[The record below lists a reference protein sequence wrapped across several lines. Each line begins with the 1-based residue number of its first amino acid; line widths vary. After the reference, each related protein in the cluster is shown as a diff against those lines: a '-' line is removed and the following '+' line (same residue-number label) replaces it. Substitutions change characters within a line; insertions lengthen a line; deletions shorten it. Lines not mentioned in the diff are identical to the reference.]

1 MGHTIRKNDDKN
13 ISTFNF
19 ALTINSNLLKNK
31 IEKSTK
37 CREKKNRPN
46 KNVSNAYL
54 YTY

>member
-1 MGHTIRKNDDKN
+1 MGHTIRKNDDKT

-19 ALTINSNLLKNK
+19 AINSNLLKTK

-37 CREKKNRPN
+37 CRKKNRPN